1 MFLRAPCLFLSLAG
15 SYLRP
20 ACAFPTLDHLE
31 RLTGKEDL
39 SAESASAAFEK
50 LQHDIKG
57 RLEKRFLF
65 DAMTTPV
72 DVNGDHAF
80 QPPADGEQ
88 RGPCPGLN
96 ALANHGYV
104 SRDGIVSLAEVVSA
118 INEVYGMGVEL
129 ALVLGIMG
137 VVWTGDPIS
146 LDPSF
151 SIGKNDTAV
160 HNALDDLQGILGT
173 PQGLVGSHNFIESDS
188 SPTRDDLYVTGNNYA
203 MNLSRFES
211 WYDMVPEG
219 ESYTSEVMAEYA
231 AKRFHETVAEN
242 PYFYYG
248 PFTGM
253 IARNA
258 GYLFITRLFANHS
271 SEHPEGVLTHDVIK
285 SFFGVYG
292 DKGSFTYR
300 EGWEQIPQNWYKVPV
315 DYGLIQLNL
324 DTVDWILRHPE
335 LGSIGG
341 NTGTVNSF
349 AGVELTDLTSGVL
362 NLAKLLES
370 NNLLCFVLEV
380 VKLASPTYLNNLY
393 ATLSVPLNLLF
404 DTLSVPLLNLACPT
418 WKDLTY
424 GGEPIWQALQE
435 RFPGANMSGA
445 AL

>member
-1 MFLRAPCLFLSLAG
+1 MLLRTSLFYLSLAAV
-15 SYLRP
+15 SSP
-20 ACAFPTLDHLE
+20 AVHAFPTLDHLE
-31 RLTGKEDL
+31 RLTGRDDPTPGKG
-39 SAESASAAFEK
+39 SAAFEQV
-50 LQHDIKG
+50 QHDIKA

-65 DAMTTPV
+65 DPMTTPV
-72 DVNGDHAF
+72 DVSGDHSF
-80 QPPADGEQ
+80 QPPAEGEQ

-160 HNALDDLQGILGT
+160 HNALDDLQGLLGT

-219 ESYTSEVMAEYA
+219 ETFTSAVMAEYA

-285 SFFGVYG
+285 SFFAVYG
-292 DKGSFTYR
+292 EKGNFTYK
-300 EGWEQIPQNWYKVPV
+300 EGWEQIPQNWYKVPL
-315 DYGLIQLNL
+315 DYGLLQLNL
-324 DTVDWILRHPE
+324 DTVDWILKFPE
-335 LGSIGG
+335 LASIGG

-362 NLAKLLES
+362 NLPKLLES
-370 NNLLCFVLEV
+370 NNLLCFVLEI

-404 DTLSVPLLNLACPT
+404 ETLSVPLLSLACPT
-418 WKDLTY
+418 WADLTY
-424 GGEPIWQALQE
+424 GGEPIWQALQD
-435 RFPGANMSGA
+435 RFPGANMSAA